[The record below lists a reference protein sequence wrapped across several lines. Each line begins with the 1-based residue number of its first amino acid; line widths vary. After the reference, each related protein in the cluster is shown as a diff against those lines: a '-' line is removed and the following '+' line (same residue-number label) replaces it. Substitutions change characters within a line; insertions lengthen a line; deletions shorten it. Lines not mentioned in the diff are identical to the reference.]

1 MAPLRLQLK
10 LQGPARSS
18 KVQLS
23 PARSSLALALLATCR
38 AEWKSSVRYLF
49 SGYIEVVNITTDL
62 DGGFLD
68 PRHNTVLADEVL
80 RAHKVR
86 LASSPV

>member
-1 MAPLRLQLK
+1 ML
-10 LQGPARSS
+10 G
-18 KVQLS
+18 
-23 PARSSLALALLATCR
+23 LALALLATCR

-80 RAHKVR
+80 RAHKAPAAGFRVESGFTSDAIEFSGNR
-86 LASSPV
+86 SSLLE